1 MAEYMKAVKTLL
13 GIDDQLQDAL
23 LEQIQ
28 ANTIALFKA
37 KTGAK
42 AVPESLEFMIIE
54 VMVKRYNRIGNEGM
68 LQERQADL
76 LQVFDQSD
84 FDVYKDILDREFRPP
99 DTRQRGAVL
108 WR

>member
-1 MAEYMKAVKTLL
+1 MADYLEPVKVLL
-13 GIDDQLQDAL
+13 GIEDKLQDKL
-23 LEQIQ
+23 LEQIRS
-28 ANTIALFKA
+28 NTVALFKA

-42 AVPESLEFMIIE
+42 EVPDHLDFMIVE

-68 LQERQADL
+68 LQERQDDL